1 MSHHMIQITS
11 SAMVYTS
18 TRGENKN
25 ELVVKTG
32 SLLVFIRDK
41 KKKKKSGALQHL
53 QLRRKERRRGH
64 ICCNTLNVILYF
76 LDKNQFCMS
85 QCLGRRTKN
94 TKTYKHRYNFT
105 SEKL

>member
-32 SLLVFIRDK
+32 SLLVFIRVK
-41 KKKKKSGALQHL
+41 KKKKNQVLYNTCSCIEK
-53 QLRRKERRRGH
+53 KEGEA
-64 ICCNTLNVILYF
+64 TFAVI
-76 LDKNQFCMS
+76 
-85 QCLGRRTKN
+85 
-94 TKTYKHRYNFT
+94 H
-105 SEKL
+105 